1 VAALQSSPSASPAAF
16 AASAAADA
24 TDDYPIPHR
33 MIITTCTA
41 EQILAAAKDFA
52 PIYYQR
58 YIIDKHNKPP
68 EVQQAAIDSAHYFY
82 ALSPADRRAYSE
94 QMATNFA
101 DPMTTAWPNWAKIFF
116 NNKGVA
122 AKESQAG
129 QSTREGAAR
138 EPAAQYGN
146 PHGAPRSCRR
156 DRHIDPGPSV
166 GNRQLSDRGV
176 ETVTDCSPNCCH
188 RCGGVQPV
196 ELFLRGPRDDG
207 GHSA

>member
-1 VAALQSSPSASPAAF
+1 MNGKRQHRLRTVLRGGVAIIALGISGVGFAS
-16 AASAAADA
+16 SAAADA

-58 YIIDKHNKPP
+58 YIIDKHNRPP

-82 ALSPADRRAYSE
+82 SLSPQDRRAYSE

-101 DPMTTAWPNWAKIFF
+101 DPMTWSWHNWAKIFF

-122 AKESQAG
+122 AKETDNCANYPPDD
-129 QSTREGAAR
+129 AA
-138 EPAAQYGN
+138 
-146 PHGAPRSCRR
+146 
-156 DRHIDPGPSV
+156 V
-166 GNRQLSDRGV
+166 W
-176 ETVTDCSPNCCH
+176 
-188 RCGGVQPV
+188 
-196 ELFLRGPRDDG
+196 DG
-207 GHSA
+207 